1 MRYSDYAKR
10 DKMHDTTPIKEIEE
24 SVECPVCQHTGTEP
38 SKHVMFEGSS
48 RHTIQCRLCCG
59 VGYLPPLIVLV
70 ENHARLA
77 AYYWTCACE
86 MQVDGL
92 NYERLHPINHD
103 HCPKCGM
110 LSDLGKKPLVGYVQ
124 ACYQHFYT
132 LNLDIIQPELTH
144 A

>member
-1 MRYSDYAKR
+1 MRYSDYAKI
-10 DKMHDTTPIKEIEE
+10 DKVHDTTPIKEIEE

-38 SKHVMFEGSS
+38 SKHVMFDGS

-110 LSDLGKKPLVGYVQ
+110 LSDLGKRPLVGYVQ
-124 ACYQHFYT
+124 ACYQHFYN
-132 LNLDIIQPELTH
+132 LDLDIIQPELTH